1 MYRGVSHLPL
11 PLLPLLA
18 LPTYAVAFADLL
30 AEVVAVLQH
39 LATTA
44 TGSR

>member
-1 MYRGVSHLPL
+1 MYRGVSHLP
-11 PLLPLLA
+11 LPLLA